1 MSNRPAPS
9 FAPKALSLLL
19 ASLSATLAAPCVAAD
34 DDTVLTEP
42 LETIVVSARRR
53 EEDLQEVPL
62 PVSTVSGKT
71 LAQLNLRDVT
81 DLQQLL
87 PSTTIQQIANRSTSF
102 SIRGLGNNAVNEGL
116 ETSVALYLDN
126 VYLGRP
132 GMAVFPMIDLERV
145 EELRGPQGTLFGKN
159 STAGLISFTTRKP
172 VFSDFSTLS
181 YSGGSRN
188 YMVAQAVANQVMSDA
203 AAVRLT
209 AYATGDNGWL
219 QNLNGGRS
227 LNGNNNQGFRGQL
240 LMVPSAAF
248 NLRVIADYNQQ
259 DSTYGTPVP
268 YGNAGAG
275 SQYSTRATAAGATNL
290 ITNPANYQV
299 NVNSQQQMKVRQGGV
314 SAEAN
319 WLLDGG
325 HTVTSITAGRS
336 WSSHPKTDADLS
348 NVSLVYDQGYNVDNR
363 QLSQELRLAS
373 PKGGALDY
381 VGGLFW
387 FTQTINNNL
396 FINTGPN
403 YTAFYLGA
411 NSGIYTNSFSNVS
424 SQSYGSGTTNSYALF
439 GQSVWHVTPAF
450 DLTAGLRGTFEQKW
464 AQTYRTA
471 PTGGSPLTAQ
481 PTIAGAW
488 NSGVMTTNDFAPTGL
503 LSAAYQLA
511 PSAMAYLSYSY
522 GEKSGGYNLNGV
534 SSGPSLGTTSLAVNP
549 ERANDFELGT
559 KTSWFDNRLIAN
571 LNLFLTQINGYQAA
585 SATVPPGSSPSS
597 PTWILVNAGG
607 VRSQGVELDL
617 QARPVNRL
625 NLRFAGSYN
634 DAYYTSF
641 ENGVCGAE
649 MTPSASGTCNLT
661 GQPLNG
667 APRWIANTGAEYR
680 WPLQNNLEPYASGN
694 YAWRSW
700 TYGDVSN
707 SRYSVIPSYGLV
719 DLALGLRTPSGKR
732 RWDVSV
738 WVKNAADT
746 RYWLMTYQQT
756 IMSTNNPYVGAAG
769 APRTFGGTLR
779 VDFD

>member
-1 MSNRPAPS
+1 MLGWPMSV
-9 FAPKALSLLL
+9 L
-19 ASLSATLAAPCVAAD
+19 AQSETEIA
-34 DDTVLTEP
+34 EP
-42 LETIVVSARRR
+42 LDTIVVTARRR
-53 EEDLQEVPL
+53 EEDLQEVPV

-71 LAQLNLRDVT
+71 LNQLNLYDVT

-116 ETSVALYLDN
+116 ETSVAVYLDN

-132 GMAVFPMIDLERV
+132 GMAIFPMIDLEQV

-172 VFSDFSTLS
+172 VFRDFTTLS

-188 YMVAQAVANQVMSDA
+188 YMVAQAVANKVVSKSA
-203 AAVRLT
+203 ALRLT
-209 AYATGDNGWL
+209 AYGTGDNGWL

-240 LMVPSAAF
+240 LIAPSAAF
-248 NLRVIADYNQQ
+248 NLRIIADYNQQ

-268 YGNAGAG
+268 YGNAGPG
-275 SQYSTRATAAGATNL
+275 SQYYTRATAAGATNL
-290 ITNPANYQV
+290 ISNPANYQV
-299 NVNSQQQMKVRQGGV
+299 NVNSQQQMKVRQGGI

-325 HTVTSITAGRS
+325 HRITSITAGRS
-336 WSSHPKTDADLS
+336 WSSHPKTDPDLS
-348 NVSLVYDQGYNVDNR
+348 GVSLIYDQGYNVDNR

-373 PKGGALDY
+373 PKGGAFDY
-381 VGGLFW
+381 VGGLFL
-387 FTQTINNNL
+387 FNQTINNNL

-403 YTAFYLGA
+403 YTSFYLGPA
-411 NSGIYTNSFSNVS
+411 ESLLPGAFNNVN

-439 GQSVWHVTPAF
+439 GQSVWHVTPKF

-464 AQTYRTA
+464 AQVYRSA
-471 PTGGSPLTAQ
+471 PVGGTKNTSLPG
-481 PTIAGAW
+481 IGGAW
-488 NSGVMTTNDFAPTGL
+488 NSGIMTTNDFSPSAL
-503 LSAAYQLA
+503 LSAAYQWA
-511 PSAMAYLSYSY
+511 PNLMSYVSYSH

-534 SSGPSLGTTSLAVNP
+534 SSGPTLGVSSLALKP
-549 ERANDFELGT
+549 ERANDFELGV
-559 KTSWFDNRLIAN
+559 KSSWFENRLIAN
-571 LNLFLTQINGYQAA
+571 ANLFLTQVNGYQTA
-585 SATVPPGSSPSS
+585 SAQIPPGAGNS
-597 PTWILVNAGG
+597 PTWILINAGG
-607 VRSQGVELDL
+607 VRTQGVELDL
-617 QARPVNRL
+617 QARPINRL

-641 ENGVCGAE
+641 QNGVCGAE
-649 MTPSASGTCNLT
+649 MTPSKSGTCDLT
-661 GQPLNG
+661 GQALNG
-667 APRWIANTGAEYR
+667 APRWIANTGGEYR
-680 WPLQNNLEPYASGN
+680 WPLLERLEQYVSGN

-707 SRYSVIPSYGLV
+707 SKYSVIPSYGLLDMAIGV
-719 DLALGLRTPSGKR
+719 RTPTGKQ

-738 WVKNAADT
+738 WVKNATDT
-746 RYWLMTYQQT
+746 RNWLMTYQQT
-756 IMSTNNPYVGAAG
+756 IMSSNNPYVGAAG
-769 APRTFGGTLR
+769 MPRTIGGTLR